1 MVPEHKNDISH
12 KIDFFIQFQFCVHLK
27 GIDFLSKLTLKCS
40 PLVCVFTQKIV
51 LQNSQTSHLKMVIL
65 EKTSK
70 CVVSVFLE
78 ELIFSGDLPDTKQ
91 NTIIYKAS

>member
-27 GIDFLSKLTLKCS
+27 RIGFLSKLTLKCS

-51 LQNSQTSHLKMVIL
+51 LQNSQTSHLEMVISG
-65 EKTSK
+65 KTPK
-70 CVVSVFLE
+70 CVVSVVLE
-78 ELIFSGDLPDTKQ
+78 ELVFSGDLPDSK
-91 NTIIYKAS
+91 